1 MVKQEIQFA
10 VVTKGNKVT
19 SVGRSQVLQLEVKF
33 RGGVSDG
40 LMIQNCLGK
49 AAGHEHRQGMCRQ
62 FKKGHERAC

>member
-33 RGGVSDG
+33 RGGGIRRLDDTK
-40 LMIQNCLGK
+40 LP
-49 AAGHEHRQGMCRQ
+49 R
-62 FKKGHERAC
+62 KGGRA

>member
-19 SVGRSQVLQLEVKF
+19 AIGRSQVFQPEVKF

-40 LMIQNCLGK
+40 LMIQSWPGK
-49 AAGHEHRQGMCRQ
+49 AAGNERRQRVCRQ
-62 FKKGHERAC
+62 REKGHKGTG

>member
-19 SVGRSQVLQLEVKF
+19 SVGRSQVFQPEVKF

-49 AAGHEHRQGMCRQ
+49 AAGNVPTV
-62 FKKGHERAC
+62 

>member
-19 SVGRSQVLQLEVKF
+19 AIGRSHVLQPEVKF

-40 LMIQNCLGK
+40 LTKQN
-49 AAGHEHRQGMCRQ
+49 
-62 FKKGHERAC
+62 